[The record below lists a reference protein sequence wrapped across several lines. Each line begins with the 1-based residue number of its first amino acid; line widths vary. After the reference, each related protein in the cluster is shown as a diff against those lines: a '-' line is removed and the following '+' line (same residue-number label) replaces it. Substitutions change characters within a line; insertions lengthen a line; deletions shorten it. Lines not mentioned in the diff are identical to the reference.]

1 MWSPDDRTLAFM
13 SSRTGRWELWAIGAD
28 GSGLRQLT
36 DLRADIAWGAWSP
49 DGKRIAVASTSLAPY
64 GFWFV
69 DASRTSTRETALFV
83 PTGKAIGADSWSSD
97 GALLAGS
104 ETDPAGDPSALT
116 VWDVNARRL
125 FKRIELPLV
134 RAATIDVSFVPG
146 THDLVA
152 NTTDGVVL
160 VNADTGRS
168 RLIRKVAP
176 PLENRVSGDGRTLLV
191 ERPGLEADLWLMEF
205 KK

>member
-1 MWSPDDRTLAFM
+1 M
-13 SSRTGRWELWAIGAD
+13 
-28 GSGLRQLT
+28 
-36 DLRADIAWGAWSP
+36 
-49 DGKRIAVASTSLAPY
+49 
-64 GFWFV
+64 
-69 DASRTSTRETALFV
+69 
-83 PTGKAIGADSWSSD
+83 
-97 GALLAGS
+97 
-104 ETDPAGDPSALT
+104 
-116 VWDVNARRL
+116 WDVNARRL
-125 FKRIELPLV
+125 LKRIELPLV

-146 THDLVA
+146 THDLLA

-191 ERPGLEADLWLMEF
+191 ERPSLEADLWLMEF